1 MDEEELNTS
10 VLSEENEND
19 KELPTKHKT
28 SSNLSKKRI
37 NSIKFDSTKK
47 TKPIN
52 NTETRVSIRFSG
64 PDDVALYSRWKKKI
78 ESQGISAYSALNH
91 LVKNELLKKEQEVI
105 VRDTKYEMFIAFR
118 KAIWSSIFNLSSII
132 KEEMNRVKIEQSVIS
147 QKLNLIINVLCKNDA
162 FEQLLSK
169 PSNEY
174 LTEIPYFENE
184 TRKILNAKK
193 DEFTK
198 ALENRIANSETTIEK
213 FLAQLGDNEFDKLM
227 QEYISSEFKK

>member
-19 KELPTKHKT
+19 KELPTKRKT
-28 SSNLSKKRI
+28 SSNSSKKRI
-37 NSIKFDSTKK
+37 NSIKFDSAKK

-52 NTETRVSIRFSG
+52 NTETRVSIRF
-64 PDDVALYSRWKKKI
+64 
-78 ESQGISAYSALNH
+78 SALNH